1 MQLFGKYLITMLM
14 LMRVFMWFLMI
25 TPRIKIGK
33 TVGTLNKG
41 ETMFTITNDQLKAIK
56 RALDLLD
63 VKLLDNHTPAQLNTL
78 LDAFE
83 AFDTVLDDQQIEG
96 EI

>member
-1 MQLFGKYLITMLM
+1 MY
-14 LMRVFMWFLMI
+14 
-25 TPRIKIGK
+25 
-33 TVGTLNKG
+33 
-41 ETMFTITNDQLKAIK
+41 TITNDQLKAIK

-83 AFDTVLDDQQIEG
+83 AFDTVFDDQQIKGVNYENG
-96 EI
+96 NY

>member
-1 MQLFGKYLITMLM
+1 
-14 LMRVFMWFLMI
+14 MI
-25 TPRIKIGK
+25 TQHMSSGKI
-33 TVGTLNKG
+33 VVMLNKRF
-41 ETMFTITNDQLKAIK
+41 TMHTITENQLKAIK

-83 AFDTVLDDQQIEG
+83 AFDTVLDDQLIEG
-96 EI
+96 V

>member
-1 MQLFGKYLITMLM
+1 
-14 LMRVFMWFLMI
+14 
-25 TPRIKIGK
+25 
-33 TVGTLNKG
+33 
-41 ETMFTITNDQLKAIK
+41 MFTITNDQLKAIK

-83 AFDTVLDDQQIEG
+83 AFDTVFDDQEIEG
-96 EI
+96 DKLWVHQLKHEKQVFIGKNMF

>member
-1 MQLFGKYLITMLM
+1 
-14 LMRVFMWFLMI
+14 
-25 TPRIKIGK
+25 
-33 TVGTLNKG
+33 
-41 ETMFTITNDQLKAIK
+41 MFTITNDQLKAIK

-96 EI
+96 EIENEY

>member
-1 MQLFGKYLITMLM
+1 MYT
-14 LMRVFMWFLMI
+14 I
-25 TPRIKIGK
+25 TP
-33 TVGTLNKG
+33 
-41 ETMFTITNDQLKAIK
+41 DQMKSIK

-83 AFDTVLDDQQIEG
+83 AFDTVFDDQQIEG
-96 EI
+96 DYL